1 MITFS
6 LAVLS
11 LLCWQN
17 TPFSYA
23 KGSILLLAYSPLD
36 YNFTPPFSAMM
47 IGVVKCS
54 DLLPF
59 LSFQEE
65 GTAAIFRVPFPQYAH
80 STFSSTSYDVACSR
94 LIA

>member
-36 YNFTPPFSAMM
+36 YNCTPPFSAMM

-54 DLLPF
+54 DLPPF

-65 GTAAIFRVPFPQYAH
+65 APQPSSEFPFPNMHTLLSLPLRTMLRVP
-80 STFSSTSYDVACSR
+80 V
-94 LIA
+94 